1 MTTNAN
7 EPLDNASDE
16 NLEEVQLSAAEA
28 QLLADRLNQ
37 GQSLIEQAQ
46 INNNQLIAGAM
57 RSIFE
62 SHKIPADTLPKNIK
76 DVQIFL
82 NTQSAPTTLKWKKP
96 EPAPEAPIEVPTEK
110 PANGGSTPVAAP
122 AADVEAVLRRVKSK
136 PPKR

>member
-7 EPLDNASDE
+7 EPLDNATNE
-16 NLEEVQLSAAEA
+16 NLEVQLSAAEA

-46 INNNQLIAGAM
+46 INNNQLVAGAM

-62 SHKIPADTLPKNIK
+62 SHKVPADELPKNIK
-76 DVQIFL
+76 DVSIFL
-82 NTQSAPTTLKWKKP
+82 NQQQAPTALKWKKP
-96 EPAPEAPIEVPTEK
+96 EPVTEPPIEVPVET
-110 PANGGSTPVAAP
+110 PANGGSAPVAAP
-122 AADVEAVLRRVKSK
+122 AAEVEAVLRRAKGK